1 MGVVLVIKIVDLE
14 WDLPLLLLF
23 SSSSLSCYGVMG
35 PAQLGKWLVLF
46 CDEINLPDLDKY
58 YGEREGKGTG
68 RGRRR
73 EDKRERA
80 RE

>member
-23 SSSSLSCYGVMG
+23 SSSRLSCYGIMA
-35 PAQLGKWLVLF
+35 PAQLRKWLVLF
-46 CDEINLPDLDKY
+46 CGEINLPDLDK

-68 RGRRR
+68 RVRRR

>member
-23 SSSSLSCYGVMG
+23 SSSRLSCYGIMA

-58 YGEREGKGTG
+58 GEREGKGTG
-68 RGRRR
+68 RVRRR
-73 EDKRERA
+73 EDKRERT